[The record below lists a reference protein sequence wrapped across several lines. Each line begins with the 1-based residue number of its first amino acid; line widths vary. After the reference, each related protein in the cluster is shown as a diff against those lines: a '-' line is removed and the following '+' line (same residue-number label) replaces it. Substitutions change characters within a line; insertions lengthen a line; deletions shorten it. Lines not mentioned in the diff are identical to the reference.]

1 VSQFSLPFNFFDLL
15 AVAILVAGLIHGRK
29 RGMTGELVSSIKW
42 LVIVVVCAV
51 VYRPVGNGLVEL
63 RALSLFSAYML
74 AYLTAAFV
82 LVVLFTFFEKRWRTK
97 LEGTDTFGRA
107 EYYWGMAAGLVRAS
121 CMLMVFLAL
130 LNAPQFEPAD
140 VKAMKKYQNDNFG
153 SEFFPT
159 WHSVQS
165 DIFEHSLVG
174 PWIRQDLAFLLIEPT
189 DRAK

>member
-1 VSQFSLPFNFFDLL
+1 VNQFKLPINFFDILVL
-15 AVAILVAGLIHGRK
+15 AILVAGLIHGRK
-29 RGMTGELVSSIKW
+29 RGMTGEVVSSVKW
-42 LVIVVVCAV
+42 LIIMVVCAV
-51 VYRPVGNGLVEL
+51 VYQPIGKGLVEL

-74 AYLTAAFV
+74 AYLGAAFA
-82 LVVLFTFFEKRWRTK
+82 LLVLFAVFEKRWRNK

-107 EYYWGMAAGLVRAS
+107 EYYWGMAAGVVRAS

-130 LNAPQFEPAD
+130 LNAPEFEPAD
-140 VKAMKKYQNDNFG
+140 VKAMKKYQNENFG

-174 PWIRQDLAFLLIEPT
+174 PYIRQDLAFLLIEPT

>member
-1 VSQFSLPFNFFDLL
+1 LPINFFDVL
-15 AVAILVAGLIHGRK
+15 ALAILIAGLIHGRK
-29 RGMTGELVSSIKW
+29 RGMTGEVVSSVKW
-42 LVIVVVCAV
+42 LLIVVICAI
-51 VYRPVGNGLVEL
+51 VYQPVGKGLVEL

-74 AYLTAAFV
+74 AYLGAAFLL
-82 LVVLFTFFEKRWRTK
+82 LVVFAVFEKRWKTK

-121 CMLMVFLAL
+121 CMLIVFLAL
-130 LNAPQFEPAD
+130 LNAPEFEPAD

-159 WHSVQS
+159 WHSVQT

-174 PWIRQDLAFLLIEPT
+174 PWIKQDLAFLLIEPT

>member
-1 VSQFSLPFNFFDLL
+1 MSEFRLPINFFDVL
-15 AVAILVAGLIHGRK
+15 ALAILIAGLIHGRK
-29 RGMTGELVSSIKW
+29 RGMTGEVVSSVKW
-42 LVIVVVCAV
+42 LLIVVICAI
-51 VYRPVGNGLVEL
+51 VYQPVGKGLVEL

-74 AYLTAAFV
+74 AYLGAAFLL
-82 LVVLFTFFEKRWRTK
+82 LVVFAVFEKRWKTK

-121 CMLMVFLAL
+121 CMLIVFLAL
-130 LNAPQFEPAD
+130 LNAPEFEPAD

-159 WHSVQS
+159 WHSVQT

-174 PWIRQDLAFLLIEPT
+174 PWIKQDLAFLLIEPT

>member
-1 VSQFSLPFNFFDLL
+1 MNQFRLPINFFDLFV
-15 AVAILVAGLIHGRK
+15 VAILVAGLIHGRK
-29 RGMTGELVSSIKW
+29 RGMSGEMVSSLKW
-42 LVIVVVCAV
+42 LLIVLVCAV
-51 VYRPVGNGLVEL
+51 VYQPVGRGLVEL
-63 RALSLFSAYML
+63 RALSIFAAYML

-82 LVVLFTFFEKRWRTK
+82 LLVAFAFFEKRWKNK

-107 EYYWGMAAGLVRAS
+107 EYYWGMAAGVLRAS
-121 CMLMVFLAL
+121 CMLIVFLAL
-130 LNAPQFEPAD
+130 LNAPEFEPAD

-165 DIFEHSLVG
+165 DVFERSLVG
-174 PWIRQDLAFLLIEPT
+174 PWIKQDLAFLLITPT

>member
-1 VSQFSLPFNFFDLL
+1 MNQFKLPINFFDILVL
-15 AVAILVAGLIHGRK
+15 AILVAGLIHGRK
-29 RGMTGELVSSIKW
+29 RGMTGEVVSSVKW
-42 LVIVVVCAV
+42 LIIMVVCAV
-51 VYRPVGNGLVEL
+51 VYQPIGKGLVEL

-74 AYLTAAFV
+74 AYLGAAFA
-82 LVVLFTFFEKRWRTK
+82 LLVLFAVFEKRWRNK

-107 EYYWGMAAGLVRAS
+107 EYYWGMAAGVVRAS

-130 LNAPQFEPAD
+130 LNAPEFEPAD
-140 VKAMKKYQNDNFG
+140 VKAMKKYQNENFG

-174 PWIRQDLAFLLIEPT
+174 PYIRQDLAFLLIEPT